1 MIDLF
6 LRGTEVDEYVATNL
20 FGKKRLVNDLDET
33 VGENTLLDGLNVD
46 DTFPAQMRL
55 LQSYSLA
62 EKKDRA
68 ERGKMNAFET
78 YIAVIKGYYA
88 LMILV
93 LPRAFVRGGYVLAPV
108 VLGISGAL
116 QAYCALKLVRAGQAL
131 NLPSYS
137 LITLK
142 ALGPTAKCCLDFMI
156 AST

>member
-6 LRGTEVDEYVATNL
+6 LRGTEVDDYVATNM
-20 FGKKRLVNDLDET
+20 FGKRKLVNELNET
-33 VGENTLLDGLNVD
+33 VGENTLLDGLGVD
-46 DTFPAQMRL
+46 DTFPTQMRL
-55 LQSYSLA
+55 LHSYSFV
-62 EKKDRA
+62 EKKSS
-68 ERGKMNAFET
+68 EGKMNAFET
-78 YIAVIKGYYA
+78 YIAVIKGYCA

-93 LPRAFVRGGYVLAPV
+93 LPRAFVRGGYLLSPLI
-108 VLGISGAL
+108 LGISGAL

-142 ALGPTAKCCLDFMI
+142 VLGPTAKCALDFMI